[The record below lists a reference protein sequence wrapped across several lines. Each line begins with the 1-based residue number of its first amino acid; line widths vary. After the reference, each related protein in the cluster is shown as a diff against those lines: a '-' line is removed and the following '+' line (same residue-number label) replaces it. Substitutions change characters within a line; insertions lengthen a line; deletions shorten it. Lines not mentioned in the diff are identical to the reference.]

1 MRMRRNH
8 LTFLLP
14 LALALG
20 LLCGLG
26 MSAAGHDATAPV
38 VRTAAVEPTSL
49 KIDAAPGDASEI
61 QDYGRRQ
68 SQNPGLSGFAGGHHG
83 DEVVIVGAGC
93 GCLLI
98 AILVLVI
105 LL

>member
-1 MRMRRNH
+1 MLKRKRIA
-8 LTFLLP
+8 LFLP
-14 LALALG
+14 AALFLG
-20 LLCGLG
+20 FLCFLG
-26 MSAAGHDATAPV
+26 MRAASHEGTTPV
-38 VRTAAVEPTSL
+38 VQVATVAAASD
-49 KIDAAPGDASEI
+49 KIDAAPGSESEI

-68 SQNPGLSGFAGGHHG
+68 SRDPGLSDFAGGHHE
-83 DEVVIVGAGC
+83 DEVIIVGTGC

>member
-1 MRMRRNH
+1 MKRKH
-8 LTFLLP
+8 LTLFAP

-20 LLCGLG
+20 LLCFLG
-26 MSAAGHDATAPV
+26 MRAAGPETVTQVAQIAT
-38 VRTAAVEPTSL
+38 VEPSSM
-49 KIDAAPGDASEI
+49 KIDAAPGNATEI
-61 QDYGRRQ
+61 QDYGQRQ
-68 SQNPGLSGFAGGHHG
+68 SQNPGLSEFAGGHHE